1 MRYWIR
7 GYQTEPITILPAKS
21 ASNLF
26 WVWYCCGIESEP
38 SPLRREAQSDP
49 A

>member
-1 MRYWIR
+1 MKF
-7 GYQTEPITILPAKS
+7 GILDALQSLPENS

-26 WVWYCCGIESEP
+26 WVWYCVAIESEP

>member
-1 MRYWIR
+1 MR
-7 GYQTEPITILPAKS
+7 TAITKVACKKARILPWIWYLS
-21 ASNLF
+21 A
-26 WVWYCCGIESEP
+26 IESEP